1 MSALSLFSIFP
12 HRQAL
17 QQPSL
22 NPIFPAP
29 MTAAEVRHSFL
40 EFFRE
45 KQHTIVPSASLLPQ
59 SPGLLFTNA
68 GMNPFVP
75 YFLGV
80 EKAPYDPPR
89 AADTQKCIRAGG
101 KHNDLEDVGY
111 DTYHHTFFEMLGNWS
126 FGNYFK
132 KEAIQWAWELV
143 VERWGLP
150 AHRLYA
156 SVYAPKEGDPGNFDQ
171 EAYDIW
177 AELFISK
184 GCDPAVQIVHGNVKD
199 NFWMM
204 GETGPCGP
212 CSELHV
218 DLTPEGNP
226 VTGRNLVN
234 NDSDLCIEIWNLVF
248 IQYNAEADGTFRE
261 LPAKHVDTGMGFER
275 ACSIIQG
282 TKGFTD
288 FSNKPSNYAT
298 DVFMPIFYQLE
309 KLSGKTYSN
318 IYPALG
324 ADRSLFD
331 EEMKTAI
338 AFRVIA
344 DHLRTLSFSIA
355 DGIMPGNTGR
365 NYVLRRIL
373 RRAVRYG
380 RQLGFS
386 GEKPFFGALV
396 ETLVSEMGEV
406 FPELKNRQDV
416 VRQTLEQ
423 EEASFNQTLDRG
435 LKRFEEAL
443 GRAAILAVDSGV
455 SPESLQNLGQDAQG
469 SRRDGGA
476 PLAEGAR
483 YSKSHKLPHF
493 ERPWGKYLLTV
504 TTQDRKTLSPE
515 ARQITLDAIQ
525 HFHGSRYILF
535 AAVVM
540 PDHFHLLIEPQPKEY
555 DPLANPIFWELAELM
570 HSIKSF
576 TAKEIN
582 KLTGTTGTVWQKDYH
597 DRLIRSDSDLWE
609 KFEYI
614 ITNPQRKELTQN
626 GPYPYLF
633 AKGWE
638 SANLEDFRK
647 GRAAILAADS
657 GVSPESL
664 QNLGQDAQGS
674 RRDGGAPLSGDIA
687 FELYDTFGFPI
698 DLTELLCAERGLTV
712 DIPRFEALMEQQQQ
726 RSRAAQKT
734 NIVRALDISTAA
746 VTEFLG
752 FDNDTIDATVLEIH
766 PQEDTLFII
775 TDKTVFYA
783 EMGGQAGDIG
793 ALNGIPV
800 TGVQQIGKA
809 RALIVSQSEISNFK
823 SPITVGDKVTLSIDE
838 KRRRP
843 IEAHH
848 TATHLLHWA
857 LHEVVSKDASQQ
869 GSSVDENRLRF
880 DFNSAPLTLEQLAE
894 MEEMVN
900 GAIKQGLTVSW
911 TEVKHAEIK
920 GRADIMQFFG
930 DKYGEIV
937 RVVQIGGQANQL
949 NGPSQ
954 ELCGGTHVRNTSEI
968 GLFKIKSEAAIASGV
983 RRIEAVCGDAAWL
996 HLRENVEKWD
1006 HELKAASAKLK
1017 AANEKLSA
1025 LGEAPIIVNEFPHI
1039 MGAMLVERADIS
1051 QINATFAHGA
1061 KTLEETQQAA
1071 IEAEK
1076 RIKKIQSAQA
1086 ACLADES
1093 LAELIAQGKPI
1104 IVSFESDA
1112 SLLQELQNGLKKKQ
1126 FAGPALLIVDDGEKL
1141 HLATHCGPDA
1151 LAAGLKAGDLLRDLA
1166 ALAGGKGGGKPDQ
1179 ARGAAPDRSKLE
1191 ELKTL
1196 AAEKLR
1202 A

>member
-1 MSALSLFSIFP
+1 MTSAEI
-12 HRQAL
+12 RQ
-17 QQPSL
+17 
-22 NPIFPAP
+22 
-29 MTAAEVRHSFL
+29 SFL
-40 EFFRE
+40 DFFQE

-80 EKAPYDPPR
+80 EKAPYNPPR

-132 KEAIQWAWELV
+132 KEAIAWAWELV

-177 AELFISK
+177 AALFVSK

-275 ACSIIQG
+275 ACSIIQN

-288 FSNKPSNYAT
+288 FSKKPSNYAT
-298 DVFMPIFYQLE
+298 DVFQPIFRKLE
-309 KLSGKTYSN
+309 ALSGKTYLD
-318 IYPALG
+318 IYPDLG
-324 ADRSLFD
+324 ADRSLFT

-396 ETLVSEMGEV
+396 ATLVSEMGGV

-443 GRAAILAVDSGV
+443 QGEHTRPRV
-455 SPESLQNLGQDAQG
+455 SSEAPSPQIGPNSPQTSEPTYT
-469 SRRDGGA
+469 RRN
-476 PLAEGAR
+476 
-483 YSKSHKLPHF
+483 LPHF
-493 ERPWGKYLLTV
+493 ERPWGKYMV
-504 TTQDRKTLSPE
+504 TFTTRDRDILSE
-515 ARQITLDAIQ
+515 AERTIVLDSILHSRQLGQIHL
-525 HFHGSRYILF
+525 Y
-535 AAVVM
+535 AACVM
-540 PDHFHLLIEPQPKEY
+540 PDHVHLLIEPQVKSF
-555 DPLANPIFWELAELM
+555 DQDSNPTFYTLTEILQP
-570 HSIKSF
+570 IKSV
-576 TAKEIN
+576 TSHKILKERRSVLQNDHIKN
-582 KLTGTTGTVWQKDYH
+582 LWEQESF
-597 DRLIRSDSDLWE
+597 DRLIRSESDLIE
-609 KFEYI
+609 KYDYVI
-614 ITNPQRKELTQN
+614 GNPVADKLVTQAKDYAWSWCREFCEPA
-626 GPYPYLF
+626 GPV
-633 AKGWE
+633 GDE
-638 SANLEDFRK
+638 
-647 GRAAILAADS
+647 
-657 GVSPESL
+657 GVSDNTRGRVCSPF
-664 QNLGQDAQGS
+664 
-674 RRDGGAPLSGDIA
+674 PGDIA

-698 DLTELLCAERGLTV
+698 DLTELLCSERGLNV
-712 DIPRFEALMEQQQQ
+712 DMSRFEKLMEQQ
-726 RSRAAQKT
+726 RERARAAQKST
-734 NIVRALDISTAA
+734 IVRALDISTEA
-746 VTEFLG
+746 VTEFTG
-752 FDNDTIDATVLEIH
+752 FESDSIEATLLEIH
-766 PQEDTLFII
+766 PQEDALFII

-783 EMGGQAGDIG
+783 EMGGQAGD
-793 ALNGIPV
+793 
-800 TGVQQIGKA
+800 TGVIDTDDDEFEITGTQQIGKA
-809 RALIVSQSEISNFK
+809 RAHIIAASASVK
-823 SPITVGDKVTLSIDE
+823 VGDKVTLKLDAT
-838 KRRRP
+838 RRRP

-857 LHEVVSKDASQQ
+857 LHEIVSADAAQQ

-880 DFNSAPLTLEQLAE
+880 DFNSAAVTPEQIAA
-894 MEEMVN
+894 MEEKVN
-900 GAIKQGLTVSW
+900 AAIKADDSVSW
-911 TEVKHAEIK
+911 TEVKHADIK

-930 DKYGEIV
+930 EKYGDIV
-937 RVVQIGGQANQL
+937 RVVQIGGQPNKL
-949 NGPSQ
+949 NGYSQ
-954 ELCGGTHVRNTSEI
+954 ELCGGTHVRHTGEI
-968 GLFKIKSEAAIASGV
+968 GLFKIKSEGAIASGV
-983 RRIEAVCGDAAWL
+983 RRIEAACGEAAWS
-996 HLRENVEKWD
+996 HLRENIEKWD

-1017 AANEKLSA
+1017 TANDKLTA
-1025 LGEAPIIVNEFPHI
+1025 LGEEPVTAHEFPHI
-1039 MGAMLVERADIS
+1039 MSAMLVERADIS
-1051 QINATFAHGA
+1051 QINATIAHGA
-1061 KTLEETQQAA
+1061 RTLEETQQAA

-1076 RIKKIQSAQA
+1076 RIKKIQSSQA
-1086 ACLADES
+1086 ASLADES
-1093 LAELIAQGKPI
+1093 LAELIALGKPI

-1191 ELKTL
+1191 EIK
-1196 AAEKLR
+1196 AAAREKF
-1202 A
+1202 